1 LTFPEAI
8 QRLYGI
14 YKLVCR
20 FLGYSFSVDWKQ
32 KSSNSMLFYLLIPT
46 VLRFIISKYMIIYV
60 MAFQVTQSCA
70 VTRDTTVSK
79 AFTTCI
85 FKVKVNNGGSA
96 VSDTTVTSY

>member
-1 LTFPEAI
+1 
-8 QRLYGI
+8 
-14 YKLVCR
+14 
-20 FLGYSFSVDWKQ
+20 
-32 KSSNSMLFYLLIPT
+32 
-46 VLRFIISKYMIIYV
+46 MIIYV